1 MGNNRFNAEAV
12 KSAMDGFGRNLG
24 NGVLVLQHAA
34 FLFEM
39 CAESGDTNYIS
50 RMIQT
55 AKDKHDNP
63 AASGVLFLAKQV
75 WPGLKVETDAKTK
88 HSRLKIKGC
97 KLDANALATIVRLA
111 GEKKSFRSKDV
122 KAAFNSDTVAKTNAE
137 KAQAFVSKA
146 SAEKIAEKLAEYRE
160 MIDLITANAKNAGKL
175 TVLSGPVATPDQ
187 I

>member
-1 MGNNRFNAEAV
+1 MGDNRFNAEAI
-12 KSAMDGFGRNLG
+12 KAAMDGFGRNLG

-55 AKDKHDNP
+55 AKDKHDNA

-75 WPGLKVETDAKTK
+75 WPGCKIVTDAKTK
-88 HSRLKIKGC
+88 HSRLKIAGIKADT
-97 KLDANALATIVRLA
+97 DALSVIVALAAA
-111 GEKKSFRSKDV
+111 GKSFRSKDV
-122 KAAFNSDTVAKTNAE
+122 KAAFNSDTATKTNAE
-137 KAQAFVSKA
+137 KAQDFVAKA

-160 MIDLITANAKNAGKL
+160 MIDLITAQAKNAGKL
-175 TVLSGPVATPDQ
+175 TVTTGSVTA
-187 I
+187 